1 MDVLKQN
8 KLLFR
13 LIIFLVVMNI
23 AIVVFLVLPKPPM
36 QFDGRRPDRNINEVF
51 GILKDELQ
59 LNPTQIEQLK
69 TLREDFFMKESKL
82 AKTIKSQRD
91 SMNELMFNAQTDTV
105 LVKSIA
111 IRVSENEFKM
121 EMLRFEQAKTLKTI
135 CTPAQMKKFE
145 SLVIDIRDYF
155 RPRKK

>member
-1 MDVLKQN
+1 MNLAIMI
-8 KLLFR
+8 F
-13 LIIFLVVMNI
+13 LIIS
-23 AIVVFLVLPKPPM
+23 KPPM
-36 QFDGRRPDRNINEVF
+36 PMDGRRPDRNMNEVF
-51 GILKDELQ
+51 GVLKDELQ
-59 LNPTQIEQLK
+59 LNATQIEQLK
-69 TLREDFFMKESKL
+69 SLREDFFMKESKL

-91 SMNELMFNAQTDTV
+91 SMNELMFNAQTDTL

-111 IRVSENEFKM
+111 KRVSDNEYKM

-155 RPRKK
+155 KPRKK

>member
-1 MDVLKQN
+1 MNLSIMI
-8 KLLFR
+8 F
-13 LIIFLVVMNI
+13 LIIS
-23 AIVVFLVLPKPPM
+23 KPPM
-36 QFDGRRPDRNINEVF
+36 PMDGRRPDRNMNEVF
-51 GILKDELQ
+51 GVLKGELQ
-59 LNPTQIEQLK
+59 LNATQIEQLK

-91 SMNELMFNAQTDTV
+91 SMNELMFNAQTDTF
-105 LVKSIA
+105 LVKA
-111 IRVSENEFKM
+111 VAKRVSENELKM

-155 RPRKK
+155 KPRKK

>member
-8 KLLFR
+8 KLLIK
-13 LIIFLVVMNI
+13 LIILLVVMNL
-23 AIVVFLVLPKPPM
+23 AIMIFLIISKPPM
-36 QFDGRRPDRNINEVF
+36 PMDGRRPDRNMNEVF
-51 GILKDELQ
+51 GVLKDELQ
-59 LNPTQIEQLK
+59 LNATQIEQLK
-69 TLREDFFMKESKL
+69 SLREDFFMKESKL

-91 SMNELMFNAQTDTV
+91 SMNELMFNAQTDTL

-111 IRVSENEFKM
+111 KRVSDNEYKM
-121 EMLRFEQAKTLKTI
+121 EILRFEQAKTLKTI

-155 RPRKK
+155 KPRKK

>member
-8 KLLFR
+8 KLLIK
-13 LIIFLVVMNI
+13 LIILLVVMNI
-23 AIVVFLVLPKPPM
+23 AIVGFFILTKPPR

-51 GILKDELQ
+51 GVLKDELQ
-59 LNPTQIEQLK
+59 LNVTQIEQLK

-82 AKTIKSQRD
+82 MKTIKSQRD
-91 SMNELMFNAQTDTV
+91 SMNELMFNAQTDTF
-105 LVKSIA
+105 LVKA
-111 IRVSENEFKM
+111 VAKRVSENEFKM

-155 RPRKK
+155 KPRKK

>member
-8 KLLFR
+8 KLLIK
-13 LIIFLVVMNI
+13 LIILLVVMNL
-23 AIVVFLVLPKPPM
+23 AIMIFLIISKPPM
-36 QFDGRRPDRNINEVF
+36 PMDGRRPDRNMNEVF
-51 GILKDELQ
+51 GVLKDELQ
-59 LNPTQIEQLK
+59 LNATQIEQLK
-69 TLREDFFMKESKL
+69 SLREDFFMKESKL

-91 SMNELMFNAQTDTV
+91 SMNELMFNAQTDTL

-111 IRVSENEFKM
+111 KRVSDNEYKM

-155 RPRKK
+155 KPRKK

>member
-8 KLLFR
+8 KLLFK
-13 LIIFLVVMNI
+13 LIIFLVLMNV
-23 AIVVFLVLPKPPM
+23 AIVVFLVVPKPHE
-36 QFDGRRPDRNINEVF
+36 QFDGRRPDRNINEISGV
-51 GILKDELQ
+51 LKDELQ
-59 LNPTQIEQLK
+59 LTPKQIDQLK

-82 AKTIKSQRD
+82 RKIIKSQRD
-91 SMNELMFNAQTDTV
+91 SMNEFMFNAQTDTV

-111 IRVSENEFKM
+111 KRVSENEFKM

-135 CTPAQMKKFE
+135 CTPDQMKKFE

-155 RPRKK
+155 KPRKK

>member
-8 KLLFR
+8 KLLIK
-13 LIIFLVVMNI
+13 LIILLVVMNLSI
-23 AIVVFLVLPKPPM
+23 MIFLIISKPPM
-36 QFDGRRPDRNINEVF
+36 PMDGRRPDRNMNEVF
-51 GILKDELQ
+51 GVLKGELQ
-59 LNPTQIEQLK
+59 LNATQIEQLK

-91 SMNELMFNAQTDTV
+91 SMNELMFNAQTDTF
-105 LVKSIA
+105 LVKA
-111 IRVSENEFKM
+111 VAKRVSENELKM

-155 RPRKK
+155 KPRKK

>member
-8 KLLFR
+8 KLLFK
-13 LIIFLVVMNI
+13 LIIFLVLMNV
-23 AIVVFLVLPKPPM
+23 AIVVFLVVPKPPE
-36 QFDGRRPDRNINEVF
+36 QFDGRRPDRNINEIF
-51 GILKDELQ
+51 GVLKDELQ
-59 LNPTQIEQLK
+59 LTPKQIEQLK

-82 AKTIKSQRD
+82 RKIIKSQRD

-111 IRVSENEFKM
+111 KRVSENEFKM

-145 SLVIDIRDYF
+145 VLVIDIRDYF
-155 RPRKK
+155 KPRKK

>member
-8 KLLFR
+8 KLLIK
-13 LIIFLVVMNI
+13 LIILLVVMNL
-23 AIVVFLVLPKPPM
+23 AIMIFLIISKPPM
-36 QFDGRRPDRNINEVF
+36 PMDGRRPDRNMNEVF
-51 GILKDELQ
+51 GVLKDELQ
-59 LNPTQIEQLK
+59 LNATQIEELK
-69 TLREDFFMKESKL
+69 TLREDFFIRESKL

-91 SMNELMFNAQTDTV
+91 SMNELMFNAQTDTF
-105 LVKSIA
+105 LVKA
-111 IRVSENEFKM
+111 VAKRVSENEFKM

-155 RPRKK
+155 KPRKK